1 MWLQHLWKRADL
13 RQLRRYRLELI
24 EFGEGDRTLASPHRG
39 DPARAIVT
47 PTTLLDGGVDG
58 ANHV

>member
-1 MWLQHLWKRADL
+1 
-13 RQLRRYRLELI
+13 LRRYRLELV
-24 EFGEGDRTLASPHRG
+24 EFGECDRTLASPHRG

-47 PTTLLDGGVDG
+47 PTTLLDDGVDG